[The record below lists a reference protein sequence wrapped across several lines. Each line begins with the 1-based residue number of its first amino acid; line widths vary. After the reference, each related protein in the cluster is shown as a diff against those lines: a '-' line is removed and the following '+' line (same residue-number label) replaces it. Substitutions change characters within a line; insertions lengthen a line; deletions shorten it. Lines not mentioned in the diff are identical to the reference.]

1 LTAAAISSGIHADAS
16 LTVLGSI
23 EKDLI
28 LAKKSTAKI
37 TATET
42 PSDALLPQSATAE
55 GAMSDMMFADAAA
68 NNLPSSTP
76 GYTVLARR
84 YRSKQFDEL
93 IGQESISRTLQ
104 NAIAMNRIAH
114 AYLFCGTRGVGKTS
128 MARVLARAL
137 NAPKELTQASA
148 IASSIFRGEDMDV
161 IEIDGASNRGV
172 DDARD
177 LISKAGILPARSPYK
192 IYIIDE
198 VHMLT
203 TPAFNALLKT
213 MEEPP
218 PHVKF
223 ILCTTEP
230 HKVPATI
237 QSRCQ
242 RFDFKPIATS
252 RIAAH
257 LREVIT
263 KEGLQADDAAIHLVA
278 KLGNGSM
285 RDALSLLDR
294 LIAAASGN
302 ISIDMAQEVLG
313 LPDAGLVAAVTTA
326 VSNGDA
332 KTGLE
337 SAAAL
342 LESGCP
348 VEQALEFF
356 AARWRDFLVLR
367 TCGKETELVDLSPE
381 AKLIAASQ
389 AQNFE
394 PHELVH
400 FVAVCEAAIRGI
412 RSSGSPRTIFDA
424 TIARLCLH
432 REFQRIDIAVANS
445 AAMSDA
451 EKKNVSSSIRPVALN
466 APVVSNSTLPTPM
479 RDSVA
484 PRVQAQ
490 INPQTTHPPSAPH
503 SFTPTQAPISAP
515 IPAPIPAPTSAPAL
529 KQSISMSA
537 TQAWEKIAAA
547 ATSTPEKVLAESFVP
562 VSLNN
567 NQLTLRAAENAGG
580 AATYA
585 ARKSEMLQTLVT
597 RALGPGWKL
606 HFETPAQAPEQTIA
620 PMHGLD
626 KDLMQMPMIQH
637 AMDAFDAI
645 VVKVEQAGSA
655 RAQPDSILAQTLDSP
670 SNDSSNA

>member
-1 LTAAAISSGIHADAS
+1 M
-16 LTVLGSI
+16 
-23 EKDLI
+23 
-28 LAKKSTAKI
+28 
-37 TATET
+37 
-42 PSDALLPQSATAE
+42 SDALFAGAANSAT
-55 GAMSDMMFADAAA
+55 
-68 NNLPSSTP
+68 SSTA

-84 YRSKQFDEL
+84 YRSKHFDEL

-137 NAPKELTQASA
+137 NAPKELTQSA
-148 IASSIFRGEDMDV
+148 AISNSILRGEDMDV

-242 RFDFKPIATS
+242 RFDFKPIATA
-252 RIAAH
+252 RIAEH
-257 LREVIT
+257 LRSVIAQE
-263 KEGLQADDAAIHLVA
+263 KLQADDAAIHLVA

-302 ISIDMAQEVLG
+302 ISNKMAEEVLG
-313 LPDAGLVAAVTTA
+313 LPDAGLIAAVTSA
-326 VSNGDA
+326 VSCGDA
-332 KTGLE
+332 KAGLE
-337 SAAAL
+337 SAAVL

-356 AARWRDFLVLR
+356 ATRWRDFLVLR
-367 TCGKETELVDLSPE
+367 TCGKDTELVDLSPE
-381 AKLIAASQ
+381 ARSLAADQ
-389 AQNFE
+389 AKQFE

-400 FVAVCEAAIRGI
+400 FVAVCEAAIRSMRG
-412 RSSGSPRTIFDA
+412 SGSPRTIFDA

-432 REFQRIDIAVANS
+432 REFQRMD
-445 AAMSDA
+445 
-451 EKKNVSSSIRPVALN
+451 
-466 APVVSNSTLPTPM
+466 
-479 RDSVA
+479 
-484 PRVQAQ
+484 
-490 INPQTTHPPSAPH
+490 
-503 SFTPTQAPISAP
+503 
-515 IPAPIPAPTSAPAL
+515 
-529 KQSISMSA
+529 
-537 TQAWEKIAAA
+537 IAAA
-547 ATSTPEKVLAESFVP
+547 HSARPIEGEKKKQLSPAPVAERVGAAPAHAETRAEPTFTAPQNSAQQNVAPQITAPSFTKPAQNVAQPQVATENANHASVTTALEAWQRVAAIATSTPERVLAESFVP
-562 VSLNN
+562 VSMRDR
-567 NQLTLRAAENAGG
+567 QLTLRAAESAGG
-580 AATYA
+580 AANYA
-585 ARKSEMLQTLVT
+585 ARKSEMLQSMVT

-606 HFETPAQAPEQTIA
+606 EFETTAQAAPQAIT

-626 KDLMQMPMIQH
+626 KDLMQMPLIQA

-645 VVKVEQAGSA
+645 VVKVEQPN
-655 RAQPDSILAQTLDSP
+655 AQRVHENPPTDLAQ
-670 SNDSSNA
+670 A

>member
-1 LTAAAISSGIHADAS
+1 M
-16 LTVLGSI
+16 
-23 EKDLI
+23 
-28 LAKKSTAKI
+28 AKKSTVQNSSKAPNADASASSAEPANTLLPSALI
-37 TATET
+37 STE
-42 PSDALLPQSATAE
+42 PMSDALFAGAANSAT
-55 GAMSDMMFADAAA
+55 
-68 NNLPSSTP
+68 SSTA

-84 YRSKQFDEL
+84 YRSKHFDEL

-137 NAPKELTQASA
+137 NAPKELTQSA
-148 IASSIFRGEDMDV
+148 AISISILRGEDMDV

-242 RFDFKPIATS
+242 RFDFKPIATA
-252 RIAAH
+252 RIAEH
-257 LREVIT
+257 LRSVIAQE
-263 KEGLQADDAAIHLVA
+263 KLQADDAAIHLVA

-302 ISIDMAQEVLG
+302 ISNKMAEEVLG
-313 LPDAGLVAAVTTA
+313 LPDAGLIAAVTSA
-326 VSNGDA
+326 VSCGDA

-337 SAAAL
+337 SAAVL

-367 TCGKETELVDLSPE
+367 TCGKDTELVDLSPE
-381 AKLIAASQ
+381 ARTLAADQ
-389 AQNFE
+389 AKQFE

-400 FVAVCEAAIRGI
+400 FVAVCEAAIRSMRG
-412 RSSGSPRTIFDA
+412 SGSPRTIFDA

-432 REFQRIDIAVANS
+432 REFQRMDIAAAHS
-445 AAMSDA
+445 ARPMEG
-451 EKKNVSSSIRPVALN
+451 EKKKQLSPAPVAERVAAAPLRVETRAEQTFTAPQN
-466 APVVSNSTLPTPM
+466 A
-479 RDSVA
+479 A
-484 PRVQAQ
+484 PQ
-490 INPQTTHPPSAPH
+490 
-503 SFTPTQAPISAP
+503 
-515 IPAPIPAPTSAPAL
+515 IPAPSFTNLAQNVAKPQGSTANTTQTSVTSAL
-529 KQSISMSA
+529 E
-537 TQAWEKIAAA
+537 AWQRVAAI
-547 ATSTPEKVLAESFVP
+547 ATSTPERVLAESFVP
-562 VSLNN
+562 VSMRDR
-567 NQLTLRAAENAGG
+567 QLTLRASESAGG
-580 AATYA
+580 AANYA
-585 ARKSEMLQTLVT
+585 ARKSEMLQSMVT

-606 HFETPAQAPEQTIA
+606 EFETTAQSAPQAIA

-626 KDLMQMPMIQH
+626 KDLMQMPLIQA

-645 VVKVEQAGSA
+645 VVKVEQPN
-655 RAQPDSILAQTLDSP
+655 AQRVHENPPTDLAQ
-670 SNDSSNA
+670 A